1 MSCLIAIGGI
11 PAVGKST
18 IVKKFITDNINW
30 KTFKF
35 KKVYGHFTEKLNL
48 MIVGK
53 YVVGDVFSGTDKL
66 SMAVQPDFEDFL
78 EKYNKHNILFEG
90 DRLFNIK
97 TLKKAKELINTKV
110 YIIESK
116 HTDDRH
122 IQRNDNQSE
131 KFIKGRI
138 TKIENVKN
146 YLNGNYTLLNNDL
159 ETDIEK
165 NYNIILGN
173 LISK

>member
-1 MSCLIAIGGI
+1 
-11 PAVGKST
+11 
-18 IVKKFITDNINW
+18 
-30 KTFKF
+30 
-35 KKVYGHFTEKLNL
+35 

-66 SMAVQPDFEDFL
+66 SMAVQLDFEDFL

-131 KFIKGRI
+131 CM
-138 TKIENVKN
+138 KN
-146 YLNGNYTLLNNDL
+146 NIFY
-159 ETDIEK
+159 
-165 NYNIILGN
+165 IILQF
-173 LISK
+173 LYAKTDFYA